1 MTSFHSNH
9 TGYGSWTG
17 RSLQSAEV
25 TDLVNGLR
33 ERGWLGQYD
42 VVLSGYMRDGQ
53 IAQVIADMI
62 DETGAKWICDPVLGD
77 YPRGLYVPEE
87 VIDVHRDISM
97 KKATI
102 ITPNQFEA
110 ECLSGEN

>member
-1 MTSFHSNH
+1 
-9 TGYGSWTG
+9 
-17 RSLQSAEV
+17 V
-25 TDLVNGLR
+25 TDLINGLR

-97 KKATI
+97 KKAAI

-110 ECLSGEN
+110 ECLSGLYQENETISQKIFQNLKII